1 MDLAPK
7 RLASTCLSSQRPA
20 IGVPILPRTL
30 LAVHRG
36 AFSGWPM
43 NLVDYTHPGRVSP
56 LYLPHDRR
64 SAEYYLRLDELPP
77 GHRYYSIH
85 WALFRYPEW
94 LEGGSAWVQ
103 ARFIA
108 EDLQRFAEQKG
119 LDYQQLRPVVGSD
132 DPAFDEGLA
141 QALFTFDLRPLVA
154 EVAPRHRSIQLQP
167 QEA

>member
-1 MDLAPK
+1 
-7 RLASTCLSSQRPA
+7 
-20 IGVPILPRTL
+20 
-30 LAVHRG
+30 
-36 AFSGWPM
+36 M
-43 NLVDYTHPGRVSP
+43 NLVDYTHPGRVPP
-56 LYLPHDRR
+56 LYLTHDRR

-103 ARFIA
+103 ARFIT

-119 LDYQQLRPVVGSD
+119 LDYLQLRPVVGSD

-154 EVAPRHRSIQLQP
+154 EVAPRHRPTHEQP
-167 QEA
+167 QKA